1 MTQTEIT
8 ELASAHW
15 GYVKSVLE
23 AHDEDPNIIERCGF
37 HYREAFIHG
46 YKHGV
51 ESCGVEMRSHARD
64 GGMAMHLEMNNANQ
78 ATH

>member
-1 MTQTEIT
+1 MTQVEIS
-8 ELASAHW
+8 ELADSHW

-23 AHDEDPNIIERCGF
+23 AHDEAPDIVERCGF

-51 ESCGVEMRSHARD
+51 ESCGVETKKPRKSRLNGNMPGD
-64 GGMAMHLEMNNANQ
+64 EIK
-78 ATH
+78 

>member
-1 MTQTEIT
+1 MFTEA
-8 ELASAHW
+8 EVVAVADAHW

-46 YKHGV
+46 FKHGV
-51 ESCGVEMRSHARD
+51 ESCGVEMRKPRKRRRN
-64 GGMAMHLEMNNANQ
+64 GNAPGDE
-78 ATH
+78 

>member
-23 AHDEDPNIIERCGF
+23 AHDEDPTVIEQCGF
-37 HYREAFIHG
+37 HYREAFTHG

-51 ESCGVEMRSHARD
+51 ESCGVEMKKPRKRRRNSNAPGD
-64 GGMAMHLEMNNANQ
+64 NNAD
-78 ATH
+78 

>member
-23 AHDEDPNIIERCGF
+23 AHNEDPKIIEQCGF

-51 ESCGVEMRSHARD
+51 ESCGVEMRKPRKRRRNSNAPGD
-64 GGMAMHLEMNNANQ
+64 NNAD
-78 ATH
+78 